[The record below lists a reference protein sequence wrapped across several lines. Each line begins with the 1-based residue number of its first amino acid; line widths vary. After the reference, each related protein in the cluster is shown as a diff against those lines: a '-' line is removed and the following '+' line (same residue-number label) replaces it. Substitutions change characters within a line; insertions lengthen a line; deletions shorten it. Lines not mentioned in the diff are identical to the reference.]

1 MQLLSIIAHV
11 VSDRRCIIRM
21 AMGSGHQCTQSGLSV
36 QIISVHQ
43 RLHCSSISVHQR
55 LHCSSISVHQQLHC
69 SGVRMHSS
77 ADAARR
83 PPRMPI
89 ISPNLLSCLSNRR
102 NRTVQLF
109 PLTSTQLVKG
119 LPPSGWLVPTNT
131 NTNAVT
137 NTDGNT
143 NTIHNTNI
151 NW

>member
-36 QIISVHQ
+36 QII
-43 RLHCSSISVHQR
+43 L
-55 LHCSSISVHQQLHC
+55 VHQQLHC

-77 ADAARR
+77 AAAARR

-119 LPPSGWLVPTNT
+119 LPPYGWLDPTNT
-131 NTNAVT
+131 NINAAT
-137 NTDGNT
+137 NTDANT
-143 NTIHNTNI
+143 NTIQNTNM

>member
-43 RLHCSSISVHQR
+43 RLHCSSISVHQ
-55 LHCSSISVHQQLHC
+55 QLHC

-77 ADAARR
+77 AAAARR

-131 NTNAVT
+131 NTNAAT
-137 NTDGNT
+137 NTDANT
-143 NTIHNTNI
+143 NTIQNTNM